1 MDERLIKGTK
11 KIKRNLI
18 IINVSFLLL
27 LIGFYIYVLIITFDT
42 KNLFY
47 AFLVSFGVII
57 LFTSY
62 ISITSSVFNIINMKY
77 EINREYENS
86 LDLANKLY
94 KFPFMKQNA
103 KIFQVEA
110 YFFLGE
116 YSKVDELLFD
126 LNSGKT
132 KYNLFF
138 INSLMCIR
146 KDDLNKAKEWYLEGI
161 KRFGNVKKNNFFL
174 LAQLESLK
182 YFFLKVENNEDYL
195 EGKEYVDL
203 LNYPIIEEYI
213 ASLNGETRNIEVR
226 IDYLAVDNLKNR
238 RFIFLQVLSFL
249 APIIAVILVFFFYF
263 MKIETDITTDVFE
276 AFRICFFFA
285 LPGLLLLILTYY
297 YRKKN
302 EVKKV
307 VFKTVNGVFSLTLC
321 ILLGLESFALA
332 SDHDYS
338 LVKEIEEKT
347 TFVFPKEGKIKFD
360 RINSEESED
369 GLYYVVDQAY
379 VQLEGEYNEEFFL
392 SNEDKLFDFDYSMDF
407 DIWPPTSL
415 VFNIKDI
422 ENIDYY
428 SIYLMDTKK
437 IVTYDYLYAYKEP
450 FSVITYIV
458 SKGFINYASYL
469 CL

>member
-1 MDERLIKGTK
+1 MDEKLIKGTK
-11 KIKRNLI
+11 RIKRNLI
-18 IINVSFLLL
+18 VINASLLLL

-42 KNLFY
+42 KHLFY
-47 AFLVSFGVII
+47 AFLVSLGVII
-57 LFTSY
+57 LFISY
-62 ISITSSVFNIINMKY
+62 VSITSIVFNLINMNY
-77 EINREYENS
+77 EINKEYENS
-86 LDLANKLY
+86 LNLAKKLC

-146 KDDLNKAKEWYLEGI
+146 KDDLDKAKEWYLEGI
-161 KRFGNVKKNNFFL
+161 KRFNNVKKNNFYL

-195 EGKEYVDL
+195 EGKEYVNL

-213 ASLNGETRNIEVR
+213 ASLNGETKKIEVR

-238 RFIFLQVLSFL
+238 RFIFLQVLSIL
-249 APIIAVILVFFFYF
+249 APIIAVVFVFIFYF
-263 MKIETDITTDVFE
+263 MKIEKDITTDIFH

-297 YRKKN
+297 FRKKN
-302 EVKKV
+302 EVKKFL
-307 VFKTVNGVFSLTLC
+307 FKTVNGVFSLTLC
-321 ILLGLESFALA
+321 ILLGIESFALA
-332 SDHDYS
+332 SNHDYS

-347 TFVFPKEGKIKFD
+347 TFVFPSEGKIKFD
-360 RINSEESED
+360 RVNSEEGED

-379 VQLEGEYNEEFFL
+379 VQLKGEYNEEFFL

-407 DIWPPTSL
+407 DIWPITSL
-415 VFNIKDI
+415 FFNIEDI
-422 ENIDYY
+422 ESIEYY
-428 SIYLMDTKK
+428 SIYLMDTKE
-437 IVTYDYLYAYKEP
+437 IVTYDYLYTYKEP
-450 FSVITYIV
+450 FSVITYIR